1 MPRPPGPA
9 AARQSGLRE
18 ANLGLVVRTVCAAP
32 EPLSRAGVAAAT
44 SMTRSTVSRLVDEL
58 VAAGVL
64 DELDQPATAGP
75 GRPATP
81 LAAGRRLAG
90 LGLQVDVGRLAV
102 RVLDL
107 RGGVLAEEVEEVA
120 LAGSDPA
127 PTLGRLAASSRRVLR
142 ALPDGTTVVGAGLAL
157 PGIVDAGRG
166 RLLRAPNLGWSDVDV
181 LPLLPVDARAGLP
194 LRVDNEATLGARA
207 VAEPAPGRVGP
218 VADFLY
224 LSGEVGIGGAVVV
237 DGRVVGGRHGWAG
250 EVGHVCVDPE
260 GPPCRCGSTGCLELY
275 AGRVAL
281 LSAAGLDAGATT
293 RDLLSRSR
301 SGDATALAAL
311 ARAARALGVALA
323 GVVNVLDV
331 PAIVLGGHLGQVA
344 ELLRA
349 DLEAALRRRVLSARW
364 VVPEVLTAPDDSA
377 PGATGAAL
385 AALAPLL
392 DDPLRALARRADGT
406 PSAPTP

>member
-18 ANLGLVVRTVCAAP
+18 ANLGLVLRTVCAAP

-64 DELDQPATAGP
+64 DELEQPATAGP

-81 LAAGRRLAG
+81 LAPGRRLVG

-107 RGGVLAEEVEEVA
+107 RGRVVGEEVEEAA
-120 LAGSDPA
+120 LAGSDPRS
-127 PTLGRLAASSRRVLR
+127 TLERLAASSRRVLA
-142 ALPDGTTVVGAGLAL
+142 ALPDGANVVGAGLAL
-157 PGIVDAGRG
+157 PGIVDTDRG

-181 LPLLPVDARAGLP
+181 LPLLPEDARAGRP
-194 LRVDNEATLGARA
+194 LRVDNEATLGARG
-207 VAEPAPGRVGP
+207 VAEPAPGRPGP
-218 VADFLY
+218 VHDFLY

-260 GPPCRCGSTGCLELY
+260 GPACRCGSTGCLELY
-275 AGRVAL
+275 AGRLAL
-281 LSAAGLDAGATT
+281 LSAAGLPEDATT

-301 SGDATALAAL
+301 SGDPAATAAV

-344 ELLRA
+344 ELLRP
-349 DLEAALRRRVLSARW
+349 DLETALRQRVLSARW
-364 VVPEVLTAPDDSA
+364 VLPEVLTAPDDPA

-385 AALAPLL
+385 HALGRVL
-392 DDPLRALARRADGT
+392 DEPGRALVAGPA
-406 PSAPTP
+406 